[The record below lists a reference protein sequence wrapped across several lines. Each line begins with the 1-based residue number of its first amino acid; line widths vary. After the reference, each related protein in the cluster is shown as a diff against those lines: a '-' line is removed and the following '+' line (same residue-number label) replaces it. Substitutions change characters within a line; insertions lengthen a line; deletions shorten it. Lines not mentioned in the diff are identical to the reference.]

1 MIVEVLAAVI
11 ASIIAITLHEA
22 AHGYAAEALG
32 DPTARER
39 GRVSLNPLRHVDPVG
54 TLLIPGV
61 LLVTQFLTLGR
72 VEAMFG
78 WAKPVPV
85 DVMRLRDPRWGMLW
99 VAAAGPAMN
108 LLLAFVA
115 ALAAHLGG
123 FLGGILGGESEQL
136 LYRSIAL
143 FMVVNLVL
151 AAFNM
156 LPIPPLDGGR
166 IVTALLPYG
175 LAMRFAGLERFGLL
189 IVLGLLMVLPRISP
203 SLDVM
208 AWVSRHVVGP
218 VFVLLLMAAGHPA

>member
-1 MIVEVLAAVI
+1 VIIEILAAVV

-22 AHGYAAEALG
+22 AHGFAAEALG

-54 TLLIPGV
+54 TLLIPGI
-61 LLVTQFLTLGR
+61 LLVTQLLTIGR

-85 DVMRLRDPRWGMLW
+85 DVRRLRNPRWGMLW

-108 LLLAFVA
+108 VLLAFVA
-115 ALAAHLGG
+115 ALAAHFGG
-123 FLGGILGGESEQL
+123 LLEPESARL
-136 LYRSIAL
+136 LYRAVAL

-151 AAFNM
+151 AAFNL

-175 LAMRFAGLERFGLL
+175 LAMRFAALERFGLL
-189 IVLGLLMVLPRISP
+189 IVLGLIMLLPRLSP
-203 SLDVM
+203 ELDVM
-208 AWVSRHVVGP
+208 AWISRHVVGP
-218 VFVLLLMAAGHPA
+218 AFLLLLQAAGHPP

>member
-1 MIVEVLAAVI
+1 MIAEILAAVLAA
-11 ASIIAITLHEA
+11 IIAITFHEA

-32 DPTARER
+32 DPTAREQ
-39 GRVSLNPLRHVDPVG
+39 GRVSLNPIRHVDPVG
-54 TLLIPGV
+54 TLLVPGI
-61 LLVTQFLTLGR
+61 LLVTQLLTIGR

-85 DVMRLRDPRWGMLW
+85 DVRRLRNPRWGMMW

-108 LLLAFVA
+108 VLLAFVA
-115 ALAAHLGG
+115 ALLAHLGG
-123 FLGGILGGESEQL
+123 LLDGESERL

-166 IVTALLPYG
+166 VVTALLPYG
-175 LAMRFAGLERFGLL
+175 LAMRYAQLERFGLL
-189 IVLGLLMVLPRISP
+189 IVLALILVLPRLSAD
-203 SLDVM
+203 LDVM

-218 VFVLLLMAAGHPA
+218 AFVFILQAAGHAT

>member
-1 MIVEVLAAVI
+1 MIIEILAAVV

-22 AHGYAAEALG
+22 AHGFAAEALG
-32 DPTARER
+32 DPTAREQ

-54 TLLIPGV
+54 TLLIPGF
-61 LLVTQFLTLGR
+61 LLVTQLLTIGR

-85 DVMRLRDPRWGMLW
+85 DVRRLRNPRWGMLL

-108 LLLAFVA
+108 VALAFTA

-123 FLGGILGGESEQL
+123 LLDDESAQL
-136 LYRSIAL
+136 LYRSVAL

-151 AAFNM
+151 AAFNL

-175 LAMRFAGLERFGLL
+175 LAMRFAALERFGIL
-189 IVLGLLMVLPRISP
+189 IVLGLIMVLPRLSP
-203 SLDVM
+203 DLDVM
-208 AWVSRHVVGP
+208 AGVSRHVVGP
-218 VFVLLLMAAGHPA
+218 VFVFLLRAAGHPA

>member
-1 MIVEVLAAVI
+1 MITEILAAVI

-32 DPTARER
+32 DPTAREQ

-54 TLLIPGV
+54 TLLIPGF
-61 LLVTQFLTLGR
+61 LLVTQLLTIGR

-85 DVMRLRDPRWGMLW
+85 NVMRLRNPRWGMLW

-108 LLLAFVA
+108 VLLAFVA
-115 ALAAHLGG
+115 ALVAHLGG
-123 FLGGILGGESEQL
+123 LLEAESVQL
-136 LYRSIAL
+136 LYRSVAL

-151 AAFNM
+151 AAFNL

-175 LAMRFAGLERFGLL
+175 LAIRYAGLERFGLIIVIGL
-189 IVLGLLMVLPRISP
+189 IMVLPRLSP
-203 SLDVM
+203 ELDVM
-208 AWVSRHVVGP
+208 AWVSREVVGLA
-218 VFVLLLMAAGHPA
+218 FVLLLRAAGHPP

>member
-1 MIVEVLAAVI
+1 MIVEILAAVV

-32 DPTARER
+32 DPTAREQ
-39 GRVSLNPLRHVDPVG
+39 GRVSLNPLRHVDLVG
-54 TLLIPGV
+54 TLLVPGI
-61 LLVTQFLTLGR
+61 LLVTQLLTIGR

-85 DVMRLRDPRWGMLW
+85 NVMRLRDPRWGMMW

-108 LLLAFVA
+108 VVLAFVA

-123 FLGGILGGESEQL
+123 LLEADSAQL

-151 AAFNM
+151 AAFNL

-175 LAMRFAGLERFGLL
+175 LAARYAQLERFGLL
-189 IVLGLLMVLPRISP
+189 IVLALIMVLPRISAD
-203 SLDVM
+203 LDVM

-218 VFVLLLMAAGHPA
+218 AFVLLLRAAGHPA